1 MGSEAHIL
9 LLLAEEIDNR
19 KAQGKVNSRGCVR
32 LWEDEVIFVAGLLEL
47 CWGRNHQCFR
57 LP

>member
-47 CWGRNHQCFR
+47 C
-57 LP
+57 